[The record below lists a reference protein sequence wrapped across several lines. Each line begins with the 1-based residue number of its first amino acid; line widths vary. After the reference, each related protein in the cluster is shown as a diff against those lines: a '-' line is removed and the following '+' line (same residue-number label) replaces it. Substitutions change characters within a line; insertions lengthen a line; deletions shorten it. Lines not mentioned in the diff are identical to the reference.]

1 MILIAF
7 LRFYYNHYPMF
18 IKSINE
24 IIINKLRPQNE
35 INLLKKIINNPKEIK
50 TNYVCEED

>member
-1 MILIAF
+1 
-7 LRFYYNHYPMF
+7 MF